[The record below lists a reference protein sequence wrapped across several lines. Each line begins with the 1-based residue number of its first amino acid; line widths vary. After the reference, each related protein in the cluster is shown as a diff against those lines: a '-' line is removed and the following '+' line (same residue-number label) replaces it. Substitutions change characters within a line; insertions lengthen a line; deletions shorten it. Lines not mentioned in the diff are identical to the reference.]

1 MRTYY
6 AHLAEQ
12 DLSRHKPSEHE
23 DPQGLLYL
31 VARYLEHLRV
41 HHFSPQTVYT
51 RSKVLRPFRS
61 FCEQAGL
68 TQARQVTRAVI
79 FNYQSYLY
87 HYRKKDGEPLAVE
100 TQNHAL
106 SIVAGFFGWLTKQ
119 SLLLYNPASDL
130 EYGRTSRRLPHAL
143 LSPAEIE
150 SVLNVPDLAK
160 PTGLRNRAVLEVLYS
175 TGMRRAELCQLN
187 KGDVDF
193 DRGFVWI
200 EQGKGG
206 KDRVVP
212 IGERALQWL
221 EKYLLEA
228 RPLLCSAVS
237 EPAVFINTKGV
248 RVNPNRIGSQ
258 VRYIFRAA
266 GITRRGSCH
275 LFRHTMAT
283 QLLEAGCDIRYIQA
297 MLGHSSLESTRVY
310 THVTIAHLKAV
321 HERFHPA
328 KMPKQDAA
336 AQPAAP
342 KAQAEFAFIAP
353 GGAGTIPAPGNGS
366 ANAPEA
372 TPDAA
377 TPAPVADLA
386 ARAELLAA
394 LEAEAAEE
402 S

>member
-1 MRTYY
+1 
-6 AHLAEQ
+6 
-12 DLSRHKPSEHE
+12 
-23 DPQGLLYL
+23 
-31 VARYLEHLRV
+31 
-41 HHFSPQTVYT
+41 
-51 RSKVLRPFRS
+51 
-61 FCEQAGL
+61 
-68 TQARQVTRAVI
+68 
-79 FNYQSYLY
+79 
-87 HYRKKDGEPLAVE
+87 
-100 TQNHAL
+100 
-106 SIVAGFFGWLTKQ
+106 
-119 SLLLYNPASDL
+119 
-130 EYGRTSRRLPHAL
+130 
-143 LSPAEIE
+143 
-150 SVLNVPDLAK
+150 
-160 PTGLRNRAVLEVLYS
+160 
-175 TGMRRAELCQLN
+175 
-187 KGDVDF
+187 
-193 DRGFVWI
+193 
-200 EQGKGG
+200 
-206 KDRVVP
+206 
-212 IGERALQWL
+212 LQWL